1 MTSSDLPVPAA
12 PTPLTDEQKAA
23 IHGRN
28 QLVSFPGEDRAPA
41 FEEVHSG
48 PSSSEYCDGRGCIF
62 DGDRYWCDG
71 GCPTPPAFET
81 RPPWSDPNDELT
93 AVQYGG
99 AFSVVTGHRLPLTAM
114 ALLTPG
120 DPALPGYPS
129 LDADIA
135 AVRSGIHPPYEWS
148 PL

>member
-1 MTSSDLPVPAA
+1 MTSNDNTPLPAA

-41 FEEVHSG
+41 FE
-48 PSSSEYCDGRGCIF
+48 
-62 DGDRYWCDG
+62 
-71 GCPTPPAFET
+71 A
-81 RPPWSDPNDELT
+81 RPPWSDPNDEVT

-99 AFSVVTGHRLPLTAM
+99 AWSVVTGHRLPLTAM

-129 LDADIA
+129 LDADVA
-135 AVRSGIHPPYEWS
+135 AVRSGIHPSYEWS
-148 PL
+148 ASS

>member
-1 MTSSDLPVPAA
+1 MTHDTQPVPAT

-41 FEEVHSG
+41 FE
-48 PSSSEYCDGRGCIF
+48 
-62 DGDRYWCDG
+62 
-71 GCPTPPAFET
+71 A
-81 RPPWSDPNDELT
+81 RPPWSDPNDEVT

-99 AFSVVTGHRLPLTAM
+99 AWSVVTGHRLPLTAM

-129 LDADIA
+129 LDSDIA
-135 AVRSGIHPPYEWS
+135 AVRAQLKPPFEIGATS
-148 PL
+148 